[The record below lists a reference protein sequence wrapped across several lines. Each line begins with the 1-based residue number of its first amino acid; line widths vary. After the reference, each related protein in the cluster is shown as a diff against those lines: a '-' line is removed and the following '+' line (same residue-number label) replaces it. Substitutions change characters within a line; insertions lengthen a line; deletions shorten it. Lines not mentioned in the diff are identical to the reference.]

1 MKASFVMSGKCR
13 IGDVGEPTS
22 LKDYHSEDL
31 YVGDIVI
38 VYSSE
43 NYIIDSVSLSVV
55 CSDKWT
61 SYSNGVHEAK
71 ETDIE
76 YYVMGIKS
84 VDFMDDNSIWHV
96 KKVKSYKD
104 IIVGENWDHLGISY
118 L

>member
-22 LKDYHSEDL
+22 LKDYNSEDL
-31 YVGDIVI
+31 FVGDIVI
-38 VYSSE
+38 VYSNE
-43 NYIIDSVSLSVV
+43 NSLIDSVSLSVV

-61 SYSNGVHEAK
+61 SYSNDVHEAK

-76 YYVMGIKS
+76 YYVMGIKD
-84 VDFMDDNSIWHV
+84 VDFMDNDSIWNV
-96 KKVKSYKD
+96 KKVKSCDD
-104 IIVGENWDHLGISY
+104 IIIGEKWEHLGINY